1 MSALYFHIPFC
12 KTRCSY
18 CAFFSSTYR
27 ELKDKYVAALCREL
41 HARAGNPTSKH
52 FFTGE
57 GFKTVYF
64 GGGTPSQLSL
74 SQLQEILTSA
84 APYIS
89 NAEEITIE
97 CNPDDITQEYAEGLV
112 SMGFNRVS
120 LGVQTFD
127 NRRLKFINRRHNAE
141 KAASAVS
148 MLKEAG
154 FKNISIDLMYGFP
167 DQTLDDWQRDIDSA
181 LALNVQHISCYC
193 LTYEEET
200 PLYDMLQR
208 GDIAEISD
216 ELASD
221 MYYLLIDK
229 LTAKGYH
236 HYEISNFA
244 MPGWH
249 SRHNSAYWDGTHYMG
264 IGAGAHSYNGNQ
276 RWWNICDVKAYIK
289 ALKEGKVK
297 GISESEILTDVD
309 KYNEFVMTRLRTSRG
324 ICKTDIPADF
334 RKEFTCA
341 AKPYINNGLLEDTP
355 SAIRLSRKALFVSDS
370 VISSLFI

>member
-18 CAFFSSTYR
+18 CAFFSSTFR
-27 ELKDKYVAALCREL
+27 ELKDEYVASVCKEL
-41 HARAGNPTSKH
+41 DFRIKGHAES
-52 FFTGE
+52 FQ
-57 GFKTVYF
+57 TVYL

-74 SQLQEILTSA
+74 PQLKQIVSAA
-84 APYIS
+84 APYIG
-89 NAEEITIE
+89 NAEEMTIE
-97 CNPDDITQEYAEGLV
+97 CNPDDITQEYAEGLTAL
-112 SMGFNRVS
+112 GFNRVS

-167 DQTLDDWQRDIDSA
+167 DQSLADWEEDIDKA
-181 LALNVQHISCYC
+181 LSLDVQHISCYC
-193 LTYEEET
+193 LTYEEAT

-208 GDIAEISD
+208 GDISEVSD

-221 MYYLLIDK
+221 MYYLLIDR
-229 LTAKGYH
+229 LTAKGYQ

-244 MPGWH
+244 LPGHH
-249 SRHNSAYWDGTHYMG
+249 SRHNSAYWDGTHYLG
-264 IGAGAHSYNGNQ
+264 IGAGAHSYDGNH
-276 RWWNICDVKAYIK
+276 RSWNICNVKAYIK

-297 GISESEILTDVD
+297 GISESETLTDVD
-309 KYNEFVMTRLRTSRG
+309 KYNEFVMTRLRTSSS
-324 ICKTDIPADF
+324 ICKADIPAAF
-334 RKEFTCA
+334 RKEFTRA
-341 AKPYINNGLLEDTP
+341 AKPYIINGLLKDTP
-355 SAIRLSRKALFVSDS
+355 TTIRLSRRALFISDS
-370 VISSLFI
+370 IISSLFI